1 MPSST
6 FLNLAPEKQEKLLS
20 AAVREFTERP
30 YNEAS
35 INRIVRE
42 AGIPRGSFYM
52 YFRDKEDL
60 FHYLMEESINE
71 MLMVFE
77 EVLRSQGGDIF
88 AALPAMYDHLQS
100 RRSADRS
107 LGGMGMMS
115 AIVNRNDGLQ
125 KGGLLEFLDPDHIL
139 KRMEGCVNPDLLD
152 LREPEDLN
160 CILRMLIVLIVP
172 IMYNGIRP
180 ETDPED
186 REKLERA
193 LEILRR
199 GMGAK
204 THPAQRSKRSCLY
217 GRTDEENEGGSVCA
231 CVRNGAEKEIR
242 PAQEQESK
250 KMDENCHCRGGD
262 RRCGGRLHGQG
273 IQKGKRLSRRQL
285 SGGSGHPAG
294 SDAVRYWNG
303 DPEARRFL

>member
-1 MPSST
+1 MRDPVPDIREIITDRKEAGGLPSST

-30 YNEAS
+30 YNEVS

-125 KGGLLEFLDPDHIL
+125 KGGLLEFLDPD
-139 KRMEGCVNPDLLD
+139 LLD

-204 THPAQRSKRSCLY
+204 THPAQRS
-217 GRTDEENEGGSVCA
+217 
-231 CVRNGAEKEIR
+231 
-242 PAQEQESK
+242 
-250 KMDENCHCRGGD
+250 
-262 RRCGGRLHGQG
+262 
-273 IQKGKRLSRRQL
+273 
-285 SGGSGHPAG
+285 
-294 SDAVRYWNG
+294 
-303 DPEARRFL
+303 

>member
-1 MPSST
+1 MRDPVPDIREIIIDRKEDGGLPSST

-88 AALPAMYDHLQS
+88 AALPAMYDHLRS

-125 KGGLLEFLDPDHIL
+125 KGGLLEFLDPDRIL
-139 KRMEGCVNPDLLD
+139 KRMKDCVNPDLLD
-152 LREPEDLN
+152 IWEASD
-160 CILRMLIVLIVP
+160 
-172 IMYNGIRP
+172 
-180 ETDPED
+180 
-186 REKLERA
+186 LERIVRTVLTVA
-193 LEILRR
+193 LPLIYDAVHTETAESREELSKTLEILRR

-204 THPAQRSKRSCLY
+204 PA
-217 GRTDEENEGGSVCA
+217 A
-231 CVRNGAEKEIR
+231 
-242 PAQEQESK
+242 
-250 KMDENCHCRGGD
+250 
-262 RRCGGRLHGQG
+262 
-273 IQKGKRLSRRQL
+273 
-285 SGGSGHPAG
+285 GH
-294 SDAVRYWNG
+294 R
-303 DPEARRFL
+303 